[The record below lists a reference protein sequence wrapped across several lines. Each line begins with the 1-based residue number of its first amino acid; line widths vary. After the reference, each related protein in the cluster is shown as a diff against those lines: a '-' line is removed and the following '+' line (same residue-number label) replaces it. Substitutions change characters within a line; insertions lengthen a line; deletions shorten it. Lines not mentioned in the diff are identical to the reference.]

1 MAEDPSLADLGEWE
15 LIDRLARFAP
25 PGQFADDAALVDL
38 SAVSGGSGGSLVVT
52 TDVLVDSVHFSDA
65 TTAPGD
71 VGWRA
76 ASASL
81 SDLAAM
87 GCRHALG
94 LTVALVAPISTR
106 WSWVEGVYQGLEE
119 ALRVSGGTL
128 LGGDCS
134 SGSQR
139 ILSIT
144 ALGCI
149 DPRAGGP
156 LRRGDGRPGD
166 LLVATGPHGLSRLGL
181 ALLRAESLSA
191 VKGPRPHLTASLQRR
206 AENAH
211 RRPAARFDALE
222 MLAVSRPKDQPWR
235 VGGCDSSDGLAAAVM
250 AIAASSGC
258 SALLDRD
265 HLPVVEEMRALAQA
279 ESWCLGGGED
289 FELVL
294 ALDPAWARRLIGELA
309 ESTLIGELVPRGSE
323 GLLRWKDSGG
333 VIDPGRWGYSHF
345 G

>member
-15 LIDRLARFAP
+15 LINRLARFAP
-25 PGQFADDAALVDL
+25 EGQFADDAALVDL
-38 SAVSGGSGGSLVVT
+38 PWVADRSSGPLVIT
-52 TDVLVDSVHFSDA
+52 TDVLVDTVHFSDA

-87 GCRHALG
+87 GCRRALG

-106 WSWVEGVYQGLEE
+106 WSWVEGVYQGMAE
-119 ALRVSGGTL
+119 ALRASGGTL

-144 ALGCI
+144 AAGWI
-149 DPRAGGP
+149 DPKAGGP
-156 LRRGDGRPGD
+156 LRRSDGRPGD
-166 LLVATGPHGLSRLGL
+166 LLVSTGPHGLSRLGL
-181 ALLRAESLSA
+181 ALLRHEPLSGVEA
-191 VKGPRPHLTASLQRR
+191 PQAQLAASLRRR

-211 RRPAARFDALE
+211 RRPTARFDAIE
-222 MLAVSRPKDQPWR
+222 VMAGSRPHGQPWR
-235 VGGCDSSDGLAAAVM
+235 VGGCDSSDGLAAAVS
-250 AIAASSGC
+250 AIAGASGC
-258 SALLDRD
+258 SALLDQKR
-265 HLPVVEEMRALAQA
+265 LPIVEGMGTLPQA

-289 FELVL
+289 FELIL
-294 ALDPAWARRLIGELA
+294 ALDPAWAQRLITDLEG
-309 ESTLIGELVPRGSE
+309 SSLIGELVPRGSE
-323 GLLRWKDSGG
+323 PPLRWKHSELE
-333 VIDPGRWGYSHF
+333 IDPRWRGYSHF
-345 G
+345 R